1 MDIEHDTDGTL
12 LVLVEPARRHPTD
25 EGGRDAS
32 GGSPGDASQAESG
45 TTTRH
50 LRPGE
55 VGYDEA
61 LAVPGMP
68 GLPATVVT
76 TPAGVIARINW
87 LPVSAT

>member
-45 TTTRH
+45 PTTWH
-50 LRPGE
+50 LHPGE

-61 LAVPGMP
+61 LAEWDRQQHPDRP
-68 GLPATVVT
+68 PR
-76 TPAGVIARINW
+76 PPR
-87 LPVSAT
+87 